1 MADTGQEQV
10 PVEKLLG
17 RQPQRSAS
25 WRHRLATLSRWRD
38 WNLPVKLAAV
48 TIVPI
53 LIAAVLGVSTLNGQ
67 LDRVSSHERTDSL
80 LSLSGEVGLLLD
92 LVQQERTETVA
103 SLVDGMEG
111 GELDDARAA
120 VDNQIDTTRQ
130 AAEQAVQSDRGM
142 ADAVSETEN
151 VLGQLGQL
159 REDADAGQLEPVAAI
174 DEYSVITEALL
185 GLDAAAVSR
194 MSEEALGGTP
204 QALLDLRGAQEATSA
219 QQSLVAYGIERGIL
233 APSELSR
240 TRTAEVRIE
249 DRLAGFEASATPEQ
263 RQLFDTTISGP
274 SFATRER
281 MASAAFGELGSPTD
295 MAVQQLPLDEWTSS
309 SSRIVSQLSTVGDE
323 LHAEATDVSAALLA
337 DARKSVTLLS
347 VLLGLAF
354 ALALFVVFVITRHLL
369 RSLRELRSSA
379 MQVAEERLPAA
390 VRDIQDDRSGA
401 VDIAPVPVSSRD
413 EVGQVARAFDAV
425 HDQALRLASEQATM
439 RSAYNSVFVNLSRRS
454 QSLVQRQ
461 LQLIE
466 QLERDEEDADQL
478 ATLFHLDHLATRMRR
493 NNENLMVL
501 SGSESARRSGRPVS
515 TADVLR
521 AAVSEIE
528 QYQRVVVPSPPTT
541 KIVGHAASDLMRL
554 LAELLENATAFSPPE
569 SQVTIA
575 TSVAPDSSMTMDV
588 LDSGIGMSDE
598 EVAEANARMRASSPV
613 DLVSSR
619 RMGLFVVGRLASK
632 HGFSVTLYGGKE
644 TEGVRA
650 CVTVPAQ
657 LVIGADGGPL
667 TTEMPAI
674 TEDTQLPRRQPGA
687 SGVRPSGGEAA
698 QDKGAGQQ
706 EPVNGSHPR
715 AAQQGIQQAA
725 QQTTQQ
731 DSSGAGPATGSA
743 STDLFTPAG
752 GGDGSA
758 NQAPDGGNADPGAG
772 SASPRFNGLPQRE
785 APDTSSTG
793 ELPTG
798 EALFAPGTAPLSDW
812 WSSAAAEPVEH
823 QERPQSGSRPETTP
837 IFDEMLS
844 VWFRTSLGSSTDSSA
859 EQSAA
864 LSTWDFAADK
874 NWQTVRKV
882 ANSAPEAYTEAG
894 LPRRERGEQLLPGS
908 ATSEPAE
915 ATPSRSALGRADLP
929 ARDPHD
935 VRGRLSNFQRGVSKG
950 RNESKQQPEAGSG
963 GAGEGSVPDGAGRH
977 AQGAEAPEASGYTDT
992 GLPRRRRGEQLVA
1005 GSVSGQ
1011 QAATAGAHQQPE
1023 RDPNAMRGRLSS
1035 FQQGIRRGRS
1045 SMTQPAEDGSDEKRE
1060 IGAGGEA

>member
-10 PVEKLLG
+10 PVDKLLG

-25 WRHRLATLSRWRD
+25 WRHRLATLSQWRD

-80 LSLSGEVGLLLD
+80 LGLSGEVGLLLD

-103 SLVDGMEG
+103 SLVDGIEG
-111 GELDDARAA
+111 GELDDARAD
-120 VDNQIDTTRQ
+120 VDSQIDTTRQ
-130 AAEQAVQSDRGM
+130 AAEQAVRSDRGM

-159 REDADAGQLEPVAAI
+159 REDADSGQLEPVPAI

-185 GLDAAAVSR
+185 ELDAAAVSR

-204 QALLDLRGAQEATSA
+204 QALLDLRAAQEATSA

-263 RQLFDTTISGP
+263 RQLFDSTISGP

-295 MAVQQLPLDEWTSS
+295 MAVQQLSLDEWTSS

-323 LHAEATDVSAALLA
+323 LHTEATDVSAALLA
-337 DARKSVTLLS
+337 DARKSVTILS

-425 HDQALRLASEQATM
+425 HHQALRLASEQATM

-575 TSVAPDSSMTMDV
+575 TSVASDSSMTMDV
-588 LDSGIGMSDE
+588 LDSGIGMSEE

-674 TEDTQLPRRQPGA
+674 TETGQLPRRQPGA
-687 SGVRPSGGEAA
+687 SGVRTASDEA
-698 QDKGAGQQ
+698 QQVKGAGQQ
-706 EPVNGSHPR
+706 EPVNGSHPP
-715 AAQQGIQQAA
+715 AAQQGLQQAA
-725 QQTTQQ
+725 QQGGNGASPASE
-731 DSSGAGPATGSA
+731 SSESS

-752 GGDGSA
+752 GADGSA
-758 NQAPDGGNADPGAG
+758 NQAPDGGNGESGAPPG
-772 SASPRFNGLPQRE
+772 SPQSSGLPKRE
-785 APDTSSTG
+785 APDASSTG

-812 WSSAAAEPVEH
+812 WSSAAAEPVEQ
-823 QERPQSGSRPETTP
+823 QEQAQSGSRPETTP

-844 VWFRTSLGSSTDSSA
+844 VWFRTSLGSGADSSA
-859 EQSAA
+859 ERSAA
-864 LSTWDFAADK
+864 TLSTWDFAADK

-894 LPRRERGEQLLPGS
+894 LPRRQRGEQLLPGS

-929 ARDPHD
+929 ARDPQD
-935 VRGRLSNFQRGVSKG
+935 VRGRLSNFQRGLSKG
-950 RNESKQQPEAGSG
+950 RTESKQPEAGSG
-963 GAGEGSVPDGAGRH
+963 GPDEGSVPESAGRH
-977 AQGAEAPEASGYTDT
+977 AQRAESPEASGYTDT

-1011 QAATAGAHQQPE
+1011 QAATAGAQQPE

-1045 SMTQPAEDGSDEKRE
+1045 SVTQPAEDSSDEMRE
-1060 IGAGGEA
+1060 IGAGGET